1 MQLENASLKTTIE
14 LPDALLRDAKI
25 AAARKQATLRELL
38 THALEAAL
46 ERDGAPNR
54 QTPAWR
60 RSFGTLRHLRADA
73 ARVNA
78 AVEATFEKVDAEAW
92 K

>member
-1 MQLENASLKTTIE
+1 MKTTIE

-25 AAARKQATLRELL
+25 AAAREQTTLRVLL

-46 ERDGAPNR
+46 ERHGAPNSR
-54 QTPAWR
+54 TPAWQ
-60 RSFGTLRHLRADA
+60 RSFGALRHLRADA

-78 AVEATFEKVDAEAW
+78 AIEETFGKVDTEAW
-92 K
+92 R